1 MNEYEYN
8 SEAARSRLSNGRII
22 RASKCIESKGPLPL
36 EPTGGPSL
44 QALPGGQQVFEEIS
58 QIKDTHVIAE
68 EFLKELEISYEE
80 LFAAAPVGLALASLQ
95 GGIIMCNEAMAQT
108 CGYRREELLTLCI
121 GDLYHEPARRREL
134 VQILAR
140 KGFLR
145 NFAATLIR
153 KDGSHF
159 DGSIS
164 MAPVYRKRQK
174 VFLTVL
180 LDVSKEVQAKK
191 ALVDSR
197 EQLNQAQKMG
207 ALGVLLA
214 GVAHEINNPISQIMF
229 NTPLLQR
236 IWRDLEPEIAPV
248 SLEGSGKTYGGL
260 TGDFLRE
267 NIPQLLA
274 NMETAASRIAKFVSD
289 LKQFS
294 RYSAVNEKR
303 PVQLNTA
310 VTNAV
315 RLIQSTLKK
324 AGAYLSLDLEAHLP
338 LMEGNLQKLEQ
349 ISLNLLINAVQSMEG
364 RAGNIQVR
372 TRTDSKGGLELSVSD
387 TGKGIPEEIAER
399 VFDPFVTNRQGRG
412 GTGLGLS
419 VTQSLV
425 KAHGGEIRFDTREGE
440 GTTFYVLLPPLSD
453 SNLDKVRPTKT

>member
-1 MNEYEYN
+1 MNEYEHN
-8 SEAARSRLSNGRII
+8 SEAARSRLPNGRII
-22 RASKCIESKGPLPL
+22 RASKWPESKGSLPL
-36 EPTGGPSL
+36 DPIGGPSL
-44 QALPGGQQVFEEIS
+44 HALPGRTRVFEENS
-58 QIKDTHVIAE
+58 QLKDTHVIGE
-68 EFLKELEISYEE
+68 EVLRELEISYEE
-80 LFAAAPVGLALASLQ
+80 LFAAAPVGLALTSLQ
-95 GGIIMCNEAMAQT
+95 GGIIMCNEAMEQI
-108 CGYRREELLTLCI
+108 CGYRREELLTLYI
-121 GDLYHEPARRREL
+121 GDLYLEPARRREL
-134 VQILAR
+134 VQILGR
-140 KGFLR
+140 KGFVR
-145 NFAATLIR
+145 DFAATLIR

-159 DGSIS
+159 AGCIS

-191 ALVDSR
+191 ALIDSR

-236 IWRDLEPEIAPV
+236 IWRDLEPEIASV
-248 SLEGSGKTYGGL
+248 TLEGPEKTYGGL
-260 TGDFLRE
+260 TADFLRE

-274 NMETAASRIAKFVSD
+274 NMETAASRIAEFVSD

-315 RLIQSTLKK
+315 RLVQSTLKK
-324 AGAYLSLDLEAHLP
+324 AGADLSLDLEEHLP

-349 ISLNLLINAVQSMEG
+349 ISLNLLINAVQAMEG
-364 RAGNIQVR
+364 RAGSIQVR
-372 TRTDSKGGLELSVSD
+372 TWTDSEGGLELSVSD
-387 TGKGIPEEIAER
+387 TGKGIPEEIAGH
-399 VFDPFVTNRQGRG
+399 VFDPFVTDRQGQG

-425 KAHGGEIRFDTREGE
+425 KAHGGEIRFDTRKGE
-440 GTTFYVLLPPLSD
+440 GTTFYVSFPPLAG
-453 SNLDKVRPTKT
+453 SNLDKVRPIKT